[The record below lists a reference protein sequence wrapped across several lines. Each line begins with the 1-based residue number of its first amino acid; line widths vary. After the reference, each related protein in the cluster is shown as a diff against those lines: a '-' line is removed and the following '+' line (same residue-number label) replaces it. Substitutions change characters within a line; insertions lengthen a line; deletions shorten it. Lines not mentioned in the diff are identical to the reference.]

1 MPANGNEGNRGDAAM
16 TDDAPIP
23 GSVFNQR
30 QVRTLKIVVIVLG
43 ILLVLG
49 FALLVAG
56 LYHEATKLDG
66 QAERTAAGPVAP
78 AVKPG
83 SEVRVDVPEGATVE
97 RIAVDGERI
106 VLHVRSPEGEE
117 VVIIDTAQGHVVSRV
132 RLVSGGASP

>member
-1 MPANGNEGNRGDAAM
+1 MPGNGKESNGGGTDM

-56 LYHEATKLDG
+56 LYYEATKTGG
-66 QAERTAAGPVAP
+66 QEDRPVAVKAPPAAGP
-78 AVKPG
+78 G
-83 SEVRVDVPEGATVE
+83 GEVSIDVPAGASIE
-97 RIAVDGERI
+97 RIAVDGGRV
-106 VLHVRSPEGEE
+106 VLHIRGPQGEE
-117 VVIIDTAQGHVVSRV
+117 VVILDPARGNVVTRL
-132 RLVSGGASP
+132 RLVPR

>member
-1 MPANGNEGNRGDAAM
+1 MPGNGNESNGGGTAM

-56 LYHEATKLDG
+56 LYYEATKMGGKVD
-66 QAERTAAGPVAP
+66 RPVSRKEAP
-78 AVKPG
+78 LASPG
-83 SEVRVDVPEGATVE
+83 GEVSIDVPAGASIE
-97 RIAVDGERI
+97 RIAVDGGRV
-106 VLHVRSPEGEE
+106 VLHIRGPQGEE
-117 VVIIDTAQGHVVSRV
+117 VVILDPARGNDVTRL
-132 RLVSGGASP
+132 RLVPR